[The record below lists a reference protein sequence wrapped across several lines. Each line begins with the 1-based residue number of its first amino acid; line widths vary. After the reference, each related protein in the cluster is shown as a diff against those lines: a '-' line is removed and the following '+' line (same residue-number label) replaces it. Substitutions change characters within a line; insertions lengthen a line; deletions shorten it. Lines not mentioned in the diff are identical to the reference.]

1 MILKR
6 GQKKPG
12 YQQGLHFESGLEP
25 KDIVPMTIKARI
37 MLVDDET
44 ITLKRLRR
52 ILEKQGYLV
61 SSYTHPA
68 GALKRMEDS
77 PYDLVVTDM
86 KMPGMDGMKLM
97 IAIKARFPAMEVILM
112 SGYATIDNAIEA
124 TREGAFH
131 YLQKPFTPEQFLDIV
146 EKALNR
152 LRLRTQAAQV
162 AKLQEETEC
171 SLSPPVIIGNSPKI
185 REIQA
190 LIHQI
195 APTDCSVLI
204 TGDSGTGKELVA
216 RSIHLASTRS
226 RGPFVAVN
234 CGAFTET
241 LLASELFGHEK
252 GAFTGAVKTRA
263 GLLETAHLGTVFL
276 DEIGEMPHS
285 MQVKLLR
292 VLQEGELVRVGGT
305 HPIPV
310 DIRVLS
316 ATAKDLKAE
325 VDTGGFRKDMYYRI
339 NVVNIKLPALNRRCE
354 DIPLLAYHILDC
366 LNRKG
371 LKQIRA
377 ISSRAM
383 SLLKGYAF
391 PGNVRELENILER
404 AVAISRS
411 NEIRACDLPVDLEE
425 LELHTYQRPEK
436 DMMTL
441 AELERDYIAHLLTIN
456 HNAKTKT
463 AEILGI
469 DRASLWRKIKKF
481 DLE

>member
-1 MILKR
+1 MA
-6 GQKKPG
+6 
-12 YQQGLHFESGLEP
+12 
-25 KDIVPMTIKARI
+25 TTARI
-37 MLVDDET
+37 MLVDDEG
-44 ITLKRLRR
+44 IALKRLRR

-68 GALKRMEDS
+68 GALKRMKNT

-86 KMPGMDGMKLM
+86 KMPGMDGMELM
-97 IAIKARFPAMEVILM
+97 IAIKTRFPAIDVILM
-112 SGYATIDNAIEA
+112 TGYASIDNAIEA

-131 YLQKPFTPEQFLDIV
+131 YLQKPFTPEQFLEVV
-146 EKALNR
+146 ENALNR
-152 LRLRTQAAQV
+152 QRLRTQAAQV
-162 AKLQEETEC
+162 KDDTEC

-185 REIQA
+185 RDIQT

-204 TGDSGTGKELVA
+204 SGDSGTGKELVA
-216 RSIHLASTRS
+216 RSIHLTSTRS

-263 GLLETAHLGTVFL
+263 GLLETANMGTVFL

-285 MQVKLLR
+285 MQVQLLR

-305 HPIPV
+305 RAIPV

-316 ATAKDLKAE
+316 ATAKDLKDE
-325 VDTGGFRKDMYYRI
+325 VGSGGFRKDMYYRI
-339 NVVNIKLPALNRRCE
+339 NVVNIHLPALHKRSE

-404 AVAISRS
+404 AVAISQS
-411 NEIRACDLPVDLEE
+411 NEIRACDLPADLEA

-441 AELERDYIAHLLTIN
+441 AELERDYIAHLLNIN
-456 HNAKTKT
+456 HNAKTRT
-463 AEILGI
+463 AQILGI

-481 DLE
+481 GLES